1 MSDGIQPQY
10 SDEVD
15 LVELIQTVWNGKLV
29 ILAFVFV
36 SLAAAVGFTI
46 TRPAP
51 DFLATSQIKPILTE
65 DAEKY
70 RKFNSVDVYQVNAGR
85 LLALFV
91 EQLDSRRVFERLLVK
106 HRLLERNDF
115 DSDEDFDD
123 ALVQL
128 ASSIDITPPSDDESQ
143 QIGED
148 SKHWTLSFEY
158 NDRDKWL
165 ALLKDLKLETTREVQ
180 RLVTTQFA
188 NITEALVTKRAFEL
202 EDLETAIN
210 NAESDFDKTIEEF
223 EQQKAFELEDL
234 EIAIK
239 NAMLDYERQ
248 VSNRVAF
255 LKEQAAIARTL
266 NVADNTI
273 ETQSFAT
280 QSGMITNITTEVPF
294 YLRGYKAIEK
304 ELELLRSRDDLAP
317 FIDNLAELQSQK
329 RAIEQDKTVERAKSL
344 FALSPIGS
352 EQGFSAV
359 SFEAASTTF
368 KTQSNRMLMVI
379 LAAFIGGI
387 IGIAYVLVSNA
398 IKNRAMVTK
407 LKP

>member
-36 SLAAAVGFTI
+36 SLAAAFGFTI
-46 TRPAP
+46 AGPAP

-65 DAEKY
+65 DEEKY
-70 RKFNSVDVYQVNAGR
+70 RKFNAVDVYQVNADR
-85 LLALFV
+85 LLALFI
-91 EQLDSRRVFERLLVK
+91 EQLDSRQVFERLLVK

-128 ASSIDITPPSDDESQ
+128 ASSINITPPSDDESQ

-165 ALLKDLKLETTREVQ
+165 ALLKDLKLETTGEVQ

-188 NITEALVTKRAFEL
+188 NITEAMVTKRAFEL
-202 EDLETAIN
+202 EDLETAIDN
-210 NAESDFDKTIEEF
+210 TFA
-223 EQQKAFELEDL
+223 
-234 EIAIK
+234 
-239 NAMLDYERQ
+239 DYEQ
-248 VSNRVAF
+248 VVTKRVAF
-255 LKEQAAIARTL
+255 LQEQAAIARTL

-368 KTQSNRMLMVI
+368 KTQSNRMLMAI

>member
-36 SLAAAVGFTI
+36 SLAAAFGFTI
-46 TRPAP
+46 ARPAP
-51 DFLATSQIKPILTE
+51 DFIATSQIKPIFTE
-65 DAEKY
+65 DEEKY
-70 RKFNSVDVYQVNAGR
+70 RKFNAVGIYMINADG
-85 LLALFV
+85 LLARFI
-91 EQLDSRRVFERLLVK
+91 EQLDNRQVVQKLLVK
-106 HRLLERNDF
+106 HRLVDRNDF

-128 ASSIDITPPSDDESQ
+128 ASSINIAPPADDDSQ
-143 QIGED
+143 QLGGD
-148 SKHWTLSFEY
+148 AKHWQLSFEY

-165 ALLKDLKLETTREVQ
+165 ALLKDLKLETTLQVQ
-180 RLVTTQFA
+180 RSLTTQFA
-188 NITEALVTKRAFEL
+188 NIIEAMATKRAFEL
-202 EDLETAIN
+202 EDLETAIDN
-210 NAESDFDKTIEEF
+210 TFA
-223 EQQKAFELEDL
+223 
-234 EIAIK
+234 
-239 NAMLDYERQ
+239 DYEQ
-248 VSNRVAF
+248 AVTSRVAF

-273 ETQSFAT
+273 ETQSFAG

-304 ELELLRSRDDLAP
+304 ELELLLSRDDLAP

-329 RAIEQDKTVERAKSL
+329 RTVEQDKTVERAKSL

-368 KTQSNRMLMVI
+368 KTQSNRMLVVI

-398 IKNRAMVTK
+398 IKNRAMVTE

>member
-70 RKFNSVDVYQVNAGR
+70 RKFNAVDVYQVNAER

-128 ASSIDITPPSDDESQ
+128 ASSINIAPPADGDSQ

-165 ALLKDLKLETTREVQ
+165 ALLKDLKLETTDEVQ
-180 RLVTTQFA
+180 RLVTKQFA

-202 EDLETAIN
+202 EDLETAIDN
-210 NAESDFDKTIEEF
+210 TFA
-223 EQQKAFELEDL
+223 
-234 EIAIK
+234 
-239 NAMLDYERQ
+239 DYEQ
-248 VSNRVAF
+248 VVTNRVAF

-273 ETQSFAT
+273 EALSFA
-280 QSGMITNITTEVPF
+280 SEFGMITNITTEAPF

-304 ELELLRSRDDLAP
+304 ELELLRSRDDAVP
-317 FIDNLAELQSQK
+317 FIDNLAELQRQK
-329 RAIEQDKTVERAKSL
+329 RAIKQDKTVERAKSL

>member
-36 SLAAAVGFTI
+36 SLAAAFGFTI

-65 DAEKY
+65 DEEKY
-70 RKFNSVDVYQVNAGR
+70 RKFNAVDVYQVNADR
-85 LLALFV
+85 LLALFI
-91 EQLDSRRVFERLLVK
+91 EQLDSRQVFERLLVK
-106 HRLLERNDF
+106 HRLLGRNDF
-115 DSDEDFDD
+115 DSDEDFED
-123 ALVQL
+123 ALVAF
-128 ASSIDITPPSDDESQ
+128 ASSINITPPSDD
-143 QIGED
+143 D
-148 SKHWTLSFEY
+148 SRQLGGDAKNWTLSFEY
-158 NDRDKWL
+158 NNRDKWL

-188 NITEALVTKRAFEL
+188 NITEAMVTKRAFEL
-202 EDLETAIN
+202 EDLETAIK

-239 NAMLDYERQ
+239 NAVLDYERQ

-273 ETQSFAT
+273 ETQSFASK
-280 QSGMITNITTEVPF
+280 SGMITNITTEVPF

-304 ELELLRSRDDLAP
+304 ELKLLRSRDDPVP
-317 FIDNLAELQSQK
+317 FIDNLAELQRQK
-329 RAIEQDKTVERAKSL
+329 RALEQDKTVERAKSL

>member
-1 MSDGIQPQY
+1 MGIVMSDGIQPQY

-36 SLAAAVGFTI
+36 SLAAAFGFTI
-46 TRPAP
+46 IRPAP
-51 DFLATSQIKPILTE
+51 DFIATSQIKPIFTE
-65 DAEKY
+65 DQENY
-70 RKFNSVDVYQVNAGR
+70 RKFNEVGVYQVNADR
-85 LLALFV
+85 LLALFI

-128 ASSIDITPPSDDESQ
+128 ASSINIAPPADDDSQ
-143 QIGED
+143 QLGGD
-148 SKHWTLSFEY
+148 AKHWTLSFEY

-188 NITEALVTKRAFEL
+188 NITEAMATKRAFEL
-202 EDLETAIN
+202 EDLETAIDN
-210 NAESDFDKTIEEF
+210 TFA
-223 EQQKAFELEDL
+223 
-234 EIAIK
+234 
-239 NAMLDYERQ
+239 DYEQ
-248 VSNRVAF
+248 AVTSRVAF

-273 ETQSFAT
+273 EAQSFAT
-280 QSGMITNITTEVPF
+280 QSGMITSITTEVPF

-304 ELELLRSRDDLAP
+304 ELKLLRSRDDLAP
-317 FIDNLAELQSQK
+317 FIDNLAELQRQK
-329 RAIEQDKTVERAKSL
+329 RAIEQDKRVERAKSL

-368 KTQSNRMLMVI
+368 KTQSNRMLVVI
-379 LAAFIGGI
+379 LTAFIGGI

-398 IKNRAMVTK
+398 IKNRAMVTE

>member
-65 DAEKY
+65 DEEKY
-70 RKFNSVDVYQVNAGR
+70 RKFNAVDVYQVNAER

-165 ALLKDLKLETTREVQ
+165 ALLKDLKLETNREVQ

-188 NITEALVTKRAFEL
+188 NITEAMVTKRAFEL
-202 EDLETAIN
+202 EDLETAIDN
-210 NAESDFDKTIEEF
+210 TFA
-223 EQQKAFELEDL
+223 
-234 EIAIK
+234 
-239 NAMLDYERQ
+239 DYEQ
-248 VSNRVAF
+248 VVTKRVAF
-255 LKEQAAIARTL
+255 LQEQAAIARTL

-368 KTQSNRMLMVI
+368 KTQSNRMLMAI

>member
-51 DFLATSQIKPILTE
+51 DFIATSQIKPILTE

-70 RKFNSVDVYQVNAGR
+70 RKFNAVDVYQVNAER

-115 DSDEDFDD
+115 DSDEDFED
-123 ALVQL
+123 ALVAF
-128 ASSIDITPPSDDESQ
+128 ASSINITPPSDGDSQ
-143 QIGED
+143 QLGED
-148 SKHWTLSFEY
+148 AKHWTLSFEY

-165 ALLKDLKLETTREVQ
+165 ALLKDLNLETTGEVQ

-188 NITEALVTKRAFEL
+188 NITEALATKRAFEL
-202 EDLETAIN
+202 EDLETAIDN
-210 NAESDFDKTIEEF
+210 TFA
-223 EQQKAFELEDL
+223 
-234 EIAIK
+234 
-239 NAMLDYERQ
+239 DYEQ
-248 VSNRVAF
+248 VVTKRVAF
-255 LKEQAAIARTL
+255 LQEQAAIARTL

-273 ETQSFAT
+273 ETQSFTT

-368 KTQSNRMLMVI
+368 KTQSNRMLMAI

-398 IKNRAMVTK
+398 IKNRAMVTE

>member
-1 MSDGIQPQY
+1 MGIVMSDGIQPQY

-36 SLAAAVGFTI
+36 SLAAAFGFTI

-51 DFLATSQIKPILTE
+51 DFIATSQIKPIFTE
-65 DAEKY
+65 DEENY
-70 RKFNSVDVYQVNAGR
+70 RKFNEVGVYQVNADR
-85 LLALFV
+85 LLALFI
-91 EQLDSRRVFERLLVK
+91 EQLDSRQVFERLMVK

-128 ASSIDITPPSDDESQ
+128 ASSINIAPPADDESQ
-143 QIGED
+143 QLGGYA
-148 SKHWTLSFEY
+148 KNWTLSFEY

-188 NITEALVTKRAFEL
+188 NITEAMVTKRAFEL
-202 EDLETAIN
+202 EDLE
-210 NAESDFDKTIEEF
+210 
-223 EQQKAFELEDL
+223 
-234 EIAIK
+234 IAID
-239 NAMLDYERQ
+239 NTFADYEQ
-248 VSNRVAF
+248 AVTSRVAF

-273 ETQSFAT
+273 ETQSFAS

-304 ELELLRSRDDLAP
+304 ELELLLSREDLAP
-317 FIDNLAELQSQK
+317 FIDNLAKLQSQK
-329 RAIEQDKTVERAKSL
+329 RTVEQDKTVERAKSL

-368 KTQSNRMLMVI
+368 KTQSNRMLVVI

-398 IKNRAMVTK
+398 IKNRAMVTE

>member
-36 SLAAAVGFTI
+36 SLAAAFGFTI

-51 DFLATSQIKPILTE
+51 DFIATSQIKPILTE
-65 DAEKY
+65 DEEKY
-70 RKFNSVDVYQVNAGR
+70 RKFNEVGVYQVNADR
-85 LLALFV
+85 LLALFI
-91 EQLDSRRVFERLLVK
+91 EQLDSRQVFQKLLVK

-123 ALVQL
+123 ALVAF
-128 ASSIDITPPSDDESQ
+128 ASSINIAPPRDDSSKDIR
-143 QIGED
+143 ED
-148 SKHWTLSFEY
+148 AKHWTLSFEY

-165 ALLKDLKLETTREVQ
+165 ALLKDLKFETTGEVQ
-180 RLVTTQFA
+180 RLVTTQFF
-188 NITEALVTKRAFEL
+188 NITESVITTRAFEL
-202 EDLETAIN
+202 EDLEITIN
-210 NAESDFDKTIEEF
+210 NAFD
-223 EQQKAFELEDL
+223 
-234 EIAIK
+234 
-239 NAMLDYERQ
+239 DYEKE
-248 VSNRVAF
+248 VSSRVAF

-280 QSGMITNITTEVPF
+280 QSGIVTNVTTEVPF

-304 ELELLRSRDDLAP
+304 ELELLLSRDDYGP
-317 FIDNLAELQSQK
+317 FIDNLAELQRQK
-329 RAIEQDKTVERAKSL
+329 RALEQDKTVERAKSL

-368 KTQSNRMLMVI
+368 KTQSNRMLIVI

-398 IKNRAMVTK
+398 MKNRARLAE
-407 LKP
+407 LKS

>member
-1 MSDGIQPQY
+1 MSDEFQPRY

-15 LVELIQTVWNGKLV
+15 LIELIQTVWKGKLV

-36 SLAAAVGFTI
+36 SLAAAFGFTI
-46 TRPAP
+46 TRPPP
-51 DFLATSQIKPILTE
+51 DFIATSQIKPIFTE
-65 DAEKY
+65 DEEKY
-70 RKFNSVDVYQVNAGR
+70 RKFNEVGVYEVNADR
-85 LLALFV
+85 LLALFI
-91 EQLDSRRVFERLLVK
+91 EQLDSRQVFERLFVK

-115 DSDEDFDD
+115 DSDEDFND
-123 ALVQL
+123 ALVAF
-128 ASSIDITPPSDDESQ
+128 ASSINISPPVNDGSQ

-148 SKHWTLSFEY
+148 AKHWTLSFEY

-165 ALLKDLKLETTREVQ
+165 ALLKDLKLETTGEVQ
-180 RLVTTQFA
+180 RLVTTQLA
-188 NITEALVTKRAFEL
+188 NITEALVTKRAFQL
-202 EDLETAIN
+202 EDLETAIDN
-210 NAESDFDKTIEEF
+210 TFD
-223 EQQKAFELEDL
+223 
-234 EIAIK
+234 
-239 NAMLDYERQ
+239 DYEQ
-248 VSNRVAF
+248 KVAARVAF

-304 ELELLRSRDDLAP
+304 ELELLRSRDDIVP
-317 FIDNLAELQSQK
+317 FINNLAELQRQK
-329 RAIEQDKTVERAKSL
+329 RELKQDKTVERAKSL

-359 SFEAASTTF
+359 FFEAASTTF
-368 KTQSNRMLMVI
+368 KTKNNQMLMII
-379 LAAFIGGI
+379 LAASIGGI

-398 IKNRAMVTK
+398 IKNRARLAE

>member
-36 SLAAAVGFTI
+36 SLAAAFGFTI
-46 TRPAP
+46 ARPAP
-51 DFLATSQIKPILTE
+51 DYIATSQIKPIFTE
-65 DAEKY
+65 DEEKY
-70 RKFNSVDVYQVNAGR
+70 RKFNAVDVYQVNADR
-85 LLALFV
+85 LLALFI
-91 EQLDSRRVFERLLVK
+91 EQLDSRQVFERLMVK
-106 HRLLERNDF
+106 HRLLDRNDF

-165 ALLKDLKLETTREVQ
+165 ALLKDLKLETTRQVQ
-180 RLVTTQFA
+180 RLLTNQFS
-188 NITEALVTKRAFEL
+188 NIIETMVTKRAFEL
-202 EDLETAIN
+202 EDLETAIDN
-210 NAESDFDKTIEEF
+210 TFA
-223 EQQKAFELEDL
+223 
-234 EIAIK
+234 
-239 NAMLDYERQ
+239 DYEQ
-248 VSNRVAF
+248 VVTNRVAF

-368 KTQSNRMLMVI
+368 KTQSNRMLMAI

>member
-46 TRPAP
+46 IRPAT
-51 DFLATSQIKPILTE
+51 DFLAVSQIKPILTE
-65 DAEKY
+65 GEEKY
-70 RKFNSVDVYQVNAGR
+70 RKFNEVGVYQVNADR
-85 LLALFV
+85 LLALFI
-91 EQLDSRRVFERLLVK
+91 EQLDSRQVFERLLVK

-115 DSDEDFDD
+115 DSDEDFED
-123 ALVQL
+123 ALVAF
-128 ASSIDITPPSDDESQ
+128 ASSINITPPSDVDSQ
-143 QIGED
+143 QIGENA
-148 SKHWTLSFEY
+148 KHWMLSFEY

-165 ALLKDLKLETTREVQ
+165 ALLKDLKLETTGEVQ

-188 NITEALVTKRAFEL
+188 NIIEAMATKRAFEL
-202 EDLETAIN
+202 EDLEV
-210 NAESDFDKTIEEF
+210 
-223 EQQKAFELEDL
+223 
-234 EIAIK
+234 AIK

-280 QSGMITNITTEVPF
+280 QSGMITNITTVIPF

-304 ELELLRSRDDLAP
+304 ELALILSRSDKTSFVVGLLELEQKKRALEQDKTLER
-317 FIDNLAELQSQK
+317 AELKKIYEESLLELERQK
-329 RAIEQDKTVERAKSL
+329 RALEQDKTVERAKSL

-379 LAAFIGGI
+379 LAALIGGI

-398 IKNRAMVTK
+398 MKNRAMVTE

>member
-15 LVELIQTVWNGKLV
+15 LIELIQTVWNGKLV

-36 SLAAAVGFTI
+36 SWVAAVGFI
-46 TRPAP
+46 IARPAP
-51 DFLATSQIKPILTE
+51 DFLATSQIKPIFTE
-65 DAEKY
+65 DEEKY
-70 RKFNSVDVYQVNAGR
+70 RKFNAVDVYQVDADM
-85 LLALFV
+85 LLARFI
-91 EQLDSRRVFERLLVK
+91 EQIDNRQVVQKLLVK
-106 HRLLERNDF
+106 HRLLDRNDF
-115 DSDEDFDD
+115 DSDEDFKD
-123 ALVQL
+123 ALVQF
-128 ASSIDITPPSDDESQ
+128 ASSINIAPPADDDSQ
-143 QIGED
+143 QLGGD
-148 SKHWTLSFEY
+148 AKNWTLSFEY

-165 ALLKDLKLETTREVQ
+165 ALLKDLKLETTRQVQ
-180 RLVTTQFA
+180 RLLTNQFA
-188 NITEALVTKRAFEL
+188 NIIEAMVTKRAFEL
-202 EDLETAIN
+202 EDLETAIDN
-210 NAESDFDKTIEEF
+210 TFA
-223 EQQKAFELEDL
+223 
-234 EIAIK
+234 
-239 NAMLDYERQ
+239 DYEQ
-248 VSNRVAF
+248 VVTKRVAF
-255 LKEQAAIARTL
+255 LQEQAAIARTL

-398 IKNRAMVTK
+398 IKNRAMVTE

>member
-1 MSDGIQPQY
+1 M
-10 SDEVD
+10 
-15 LVELIQTVWNGKLV
+15 
-29 ILAFVFV
+29 
-36 SLAAAVGFTI
+36 
-46 TRPAP
+46 
-51 DFLATSQIKPILTE
+51 
-65 DAEKY
+65 
-70 RKFNSVDVYQVNAGR
+70 
-85 LLALFV
+85 
-91 EQLDSRRVFERLLVK
+91 
-106 HRLLERNDF
+106 
-115 DSDEDFDD
+115 
-123 ALVQL
+123 
-128 ASSIDITPPSDDESQ
+128 
-143 QIGED
+143 
-148 SKHWTLSFEY
+148 
-158 NDRDKWL
+158 
-165 ALLKDLKLETTREVQ
+165 KDLKLETTSEVQ
-180 RLVTTQFA
+180 RLVTKQFV

-202 EDLETAIN
+202 EDLEIAIN
-210 NAESDFDKTIEEF
+210 NAESDFDKKIEEF
-223 EQQKAFELEDL
+223 EQQKTFELEDVKTS
-234 EIAIK
+234 IK

-248 VSNRVAF
+248 VSDRVAF

-273 ETQSFAT
+273 ETQSFAS

-304 ELELLRSRDDLAP
+304 ELELLRSRDYLAP

-329 RAIEQDKTVERAKSL
+329 RTVEQDKTVERAKSL

-368 KTQSNRMLMVI
+368 KTQSNPMVVVI

-398 IKNRAMVTK
+398 IKNRAMVTE

>member
-36 SLAAAVGFTI
+36 SLAAAFGFTI

-51 DFLATSQIKPILTE
+51 DFLAMSQIKPILTE
-65 DAEKY
+65 EEEKY
-70 RKFNSVDVYQVNAGR
+70 RKFNEVGIYKVNADE
-85 LLALFV
+85 LLALFI
-91 EQLDSRRVFERLLVK
+91 EQLDSRQVFEKLFVK
-106 HRLLERNDF
+106 HRLLDRNDF

-128 ASSIDITPPSDDESQ
+128 ASSINIAPPADDGSQ
-143 QIGED
+143 KIRED
-148 SKHWTLSFEY
+148 AKHWTLSFEY

-165 ALLKDLKLETTREVQ
+165 ALLKDLKLETTLQVQ
-180 RLVTTQFA
+180 RSLTTQFA
-188 NITEALVTKRAFEL
+188 NIIEAMATKRAFEL
-202 EDLETAIN
+202 EDLETAIDN
-210 NAESDFDKTIEEF
+210 TFA
-223 EQQKAFELEDL
+223 
-234 EIAIK
+234 
-239 NAMLDYERQ
+239 DYEQ
-248 VSNRVAF
+248 AVTSRVAF

-273 ETQSFAT
+273 ETQSFAS

-329 RAIEQDKTVERAKSL
+329 RTVEQDKTVERAKSL

-368 KTQSNRMLMVI
+368 KTQSNRMLVVI

-398 IKNRAMVTK
+398 IKNRAMVTE

>member
-36 SLAAAVGFTI
+36 SLAAAFGFTI
-46 TRPAP
+46 AGPAP
-51 DFLATSQIKPILTE
+51 DFLATSQIKPIFTE
-65 DAEKY
+65 DEEKY
-70 RKFNSVDVYQVNAGR
+70 RKFNAVDVYQVDADM
-85 LLALFV
+85 LLAHFI
-91 EQLDSRRVFERLLVK
+91 EQLDNRQVVQKLLVK
-106 HRLLERNDF
+106 HRLLDRNDF
-115 DSDEDFDD
+115 DSDEDFKD
-123 ALVQL
+123 ALVQF
-128 ASSIDITPPSDDESQ
+128 ASSINIAPPGDDDSQ
-143 QIGED
+143 QLGGD
-148 SKHWTLSFEY
+148 AKNWTLSFEY
-158 NDRDKWL
+158 NNRDKWL
-165 ALLKDLKLETTREVQ
+165 ALLKDLKLETTRQVQ
-180 RLVTTQFA
+180 RLLTNQFS
-188 NITEALVTKRAFEL
+188 NIIETMVTKRAFEL
-202 EDLETAIN
+202 EDLETAIDN
-210 NAESDFDKTIEEF
+210 TFA
-223 EQQKAFELEDL
+223 
-234 EIAIK
+234 
-239 NAMLDYERQ
+239 DYEQ
-248 VSNRVAF
+248 VVTKRVAF
-255 LKEQAAIARTL
+255 LQEQAAIARTL

-273 ETQSFAT
+273 ETQSFST

-368 KTQSNRMLMVI
+368 KTQSNRMLMAI

>member
-1 MSDGIQPQY
+1 MSDEFQPRY

-15 LVELIQTVWNGKLV
+15 LIELIQTVWKGKLV

-36 SLAAAVGFTI
+36 SLAAAFGFTI
-46 TRPAP
+46 TRPPP
-51 DFLATSQIKPILTE
+51 DFIATSQIKPIFTE
-65 DAEKY
+65 DEEKY
-70 RKFNSVDVYQVNAGR
+70 RKFNEVGVYEVNADR
-85 LLALFV
+85 LLALFI
-91 EQLDSRRVFERLLVK
+91 EQLDSRQVFERLFVK

-115 DSDEDFDD
+115 DSDEDFND
-123 ALVQL
+123 ALVAF
-128 ASSIDITPPSDDESQ
+128 ASSINISPPVNDGSQ

-148 SKHWTLSFEY
+148 AKHWTLSFEY

-165 ALLKDLKLETTREVQ
+165 ALLKDLKLETTGEVQ
-180 RLVTTQFA
+180 RLVTTQLA
-188 NITEALVTKRAFEL
+188 NITEALVTKRAFQL
-202 EDLETAIN
+202 EDLETAIDN
-210 NAESDFDKTIEEF
+210 TFD
-223 EQQKAFELEDL
+223 
-234 EIAIK
+234 
-239 NAMLDYERQ
+239 DYEQ
-248 VSNRVAF
+248 KVAARVAF

-304 ELELLRSRDDLAP
+304 ELELLRSRDDIVP
-317 FIDNLAELQSQK
+317 FINNLAELQRQK
-329 RAIEQDKTVERAKSL
+329 RELKQDKTVERAKSL

-398 IKNRAMVTK
+398 IKNRARLAE

>member
-1 MSDGIQPQY
+1 MSDGNQPQY

-36 SLAAAVGFTI
+36 SLAAAFGFTI
-46 TRPAP
+46 AGPAP
-51 DFLATSQIKPILTE
+51 DFLATSQIKPIFTE
-65 DAEKY
+65 DEEKY
-70 RKFNSVDVYQVNAGR
+70 RKFNAVDVYQVDADM
-85 LLALFV
+85 LLAHFI
-91 EQLDSRRVFERLLVK
+91 EQLDNRQVVQKLLVK
-106 HRLLERNDF
+106 HRLLDRNDF
-115 DSDEDFDD
+115 DSDEDFKD
-123 ALVQL
+123 ALVQF
-128 ASSIDITPPSDDESQ
+128 ASSINIAPPGDDDSQ
-143 QIGED
+143 QLGGD
-148 SKHWTLSFEY
+148 AKNWTLSFEY
-158 NDRDKWL
+158 NNRDKWL
-165 ALLKDLKLETTREVQ
+165 ALLKDLKLETTRQVQ
-180 RLVTTQFA
+180 RLLTNQFS
-188 NITEALVTKRAFEL
+188 NIIETMVTKRAFEL
-202 EDLETAIN
+202 EDLETAIDN
-210 NAESDFDKTIEEF
+210 TFA
-223 EQQKAFELEDL
+223 
-234 EIAIK
+234 
-239 NAMLDYERQ
+239 DYEQ
-248 VSNRVAF
+248 VVTKRVAF
-255 LKEQAAIARTL
+255 LQEQAAIARTL

-352 EQGFSAV
+352 EQRFSAV

-368 KTQSNRMLMVI
+368 KTQSNRMLVVI
-379 LAAFIGGI
+379 LTAFIGGI
-387 IGIAYVLVSNA
+387 IGIAYVLVSNV
-398 IKNRAMVTK
+398 IKNRAMVTE

>member
-36 SLAAAVGFTI
+36 SLAAAFGFTI
-46 TRPAP
+46 ARPAP
-51 DFLATSQIKPILTE
+51 DFIATSQIKPIFTE
-65 DAEKY
+65 DEEKY
-70 RKFNSVDVYQVNAGR
+70 RKFNLVGIYKVNADG
-85 LLALFV
+85 LLARFI
-91 EQLDSRRVFERLLVK
+91 EQLDNRQVVQKLLVK
-106 HRLLERNDF
+106 HRLVDRNDF

-128 ASSIDITPPSDDESQ
+128 ASSINIAPDDDSQ

-148 SKHWTLSFEY
+148 AKHWQLSFEY

-165 ALLKDLKLETTREVQ
+165 ALLKDLKLETTLQVQ
-180 RLVTTQFA
+180 RTLTTQFA
-188 NITEALVTKRAFEL
+188 NIIEAMATKRAFEL
-202 EDLETAIN
+202 EDLETAIDN
-210 NAESDFDKTIEEF
+210 TFA
-223 EQQKAFELEDL
+223 
-234 EIAIK
+234 
-239 NAMLDYERQ
+239 DYEQ
-248 VSNRVAF
+248 AVTSRVAF

-273 ETQSFAT
+273 ETQSFAS

-329 RAIEQDKTVERAKSL
+329 RTIEQDKTVERAKSL

-368 KTQSNRMLMVI
+368 KTQSNRMLVVI

-398 IKNRAMVTK
+398 IKNRAMVTE